1 METGSTHFSGPSLVL
16 SMLVVISVTNSPV
29 FFFLIVVVFLRVT
42 WCKSLLE
49 RAKAKG
55 GSVFLKHEWK
65 RSYL

>member
-16 SMLVVISVTNSPV
+16 SMLVVTLSNQFSCV
-29 FFFLIVVVFLRVT
+29 FFLIVVVFLRVT

-49 RAKAKG
+49 RAKVKG